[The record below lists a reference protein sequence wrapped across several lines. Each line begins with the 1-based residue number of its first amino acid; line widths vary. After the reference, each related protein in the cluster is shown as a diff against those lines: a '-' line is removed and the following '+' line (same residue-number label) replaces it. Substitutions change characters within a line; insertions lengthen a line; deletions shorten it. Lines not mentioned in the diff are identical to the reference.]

1 MYVEGFAIAVKAA
14 RKDEYVRFAKLAA
27 KVFRDH
33 GALRVVECWAD
44 DVKPGKLT
52 SFPQAV
58 ALREDEAVVFA
69 WIEFPDRATRDAAM
83 KTTFDD
89 PRMEAARTGE
99 YPFDGARMIFGGF
112 ETLIDE

>member
-1 MYVEGFAIAVKAA
+1 MYVEGLALAVKAS
-14 RKDEYVRFAKLAA
+14 RKDEYVRFAALTAR
-27 KVFRDH
+27 VFRDH

-58 ALREDEAVVFA
+58 ALGEDEAVVLA
-69 WIEFPDRATRDAAM
+69 WIEFPDRATRDAAL
-83 KTTFDD
+83 KTTFED
-89 PRMEAARTGE
+89 PRMVAARTGE
-99 YPFDGARMIFGGF
+99 FPFDGARMIFGGF